1 MGRDPTYQVTLRLH
15 PKHRLPADTPVTQ
28 LVRQPSQCR
37 ASCAPARSEASAT
50 SDTSNARSGANCC
63 YGLELQMG
71 GINSHLPAAL
81 VRTLKAALT
90 AHVLDDATTKF
101 HRAAYLPD
109 PGLRDA
115 AATTTPATCRRKSA
129 GASRAGLLIGRAIS
143 VGITGDLSAHRYAQI
158 SCPADHASRTIR
170 CAEAGTSGG
179 LRRQE

>member
-28 LVRQPSQCR
+28 LVGNPRNV
-37 ASCAPARSEASAT
+37 APVALRPGQASAT